1 MLQVPINS
9 NDNNNNNKNNNNND
23 SRPLL
28 GISFRCNIAAC
39 CRFPSIAMIMILADC
54 KVGTKSESFLT
65 QSTMFLKSTPLCVD
79 RQKMGKIFTLL
90 PKFGFW
96 AGAEGKIYK
105 VNLLRSKAASGRV
118 VARIQPALESVS
130 GVIL

>member
-1 MLQVPINS
+1 MPFLAVADKQT
-9 NDNNNNNKNNNNND
+9 
-23 SRPLL
+23 
-28 GISFRCNIAAC
+28 NI
-39 CRFPSIAMIMILADC
+39 ILADSE
-54 KVGTKSESFLT
+54 VGTRSESFLT

-79 RQKMGKIFTLL
+79 RQKMGKIFMLL

-96 AGAEGKIYK
+96 AGTEGKIYK

-118 VARIQPALESVS
+118 ARIQPALESVS